1 MGEMTG
7 WQPVE
12 LEPTGRGRFV
22 GWFLSG
28 AGTYRINVSLDTL
41 KPDRFKAI
49 TRWGDFS
56 GVMDGIDAA
65 EKAGLEIKI
74 NAVAL
79 KGVNEDEIEDLIRFS
94 HGRGFD
100 LTNDDR

>member
-28 AGTYRINVSLDTL
+28 AGTFRVNVSLDGG
-41 KPDRFKAI
+41 PWIAPPGMPR
-49 TRWGDFS
+49 
-56 GVMDGIDAA
+56 VEDGFG
-65 EKAGLEIKI
+65 GLVGLLE
-74 NAVAL
+74 L
-79 KGVNEDEIEDLIRFS
+79 
-94 HGRGFD
+94 
-100 LTNDDR
+100 